1 MEEKDIE
8 KAKLHTSKEWTQ
20 KKFGENLFTLMRAKG
35 ITQKELAKA
44 VGVTAATLSS
54 YKNGTKSPTLPVA
67 AAIAKE
73 LGVSLDWLCDMDS
86 LSEAKPANV
95 TYSDVIQ
102 ALVNLS
108 NLTDVNIDTATLQVN
123 GGYDVVEFIYFNDPV
138 LEHFLEE
145 WKQVKSLLDGGTI
158 TRNLYEPWVAQQ
170 LRDYDCALED
180 VPEKLQ
186 DEENE
191 NPLKMYTIN
200 KKGR

>member
-123 GGYDVVEFIYFNDPV
+123 GGYDVVECIYFNDSV
-138 LEHFLEE
+138 LAHFLEE

-170 LRDYDCALED
+170 LRDYDCVLED

-186 DEENE
+186 EAENE
-191 NPLKMYTIN
+191 NPFLTYTID

>member
-1 MEEKDIE
+1 MEEKEIE

-73 LGVSLDWLCDMDS
+73 LEVSLDWLCDMDS
-86 LSEAKPANV
+86 LSDAKPTNI

-102 ALVNLS
+102 SLVNLNNS
-108 NLTDVNIDTATLQVN
+108 VDTIIDSVKVYNGEYSVDAPCIRFNNLVLN
-123 GGYDVVEFIYFNDPV
+123 YF
-138 LEHFLEE
+138 LAE
-145 WKQVKSLLDGGTI
+145 WKDVKSLLDKGTI
-158 TRNLYEPWVAQQ
+158 GKKIYDPWVAQQ
-170 LRDYDCALED
+170 LKDYNCLIGKI
-180 VPEKLQ
+180 PEKLIAMLPTE
-186 DEENE
+186 DESDNE
-191 NPLKMYTIN
+191 EVPF
-200 KKGR
+200 